1 MPAFAV
7 PSQAGTLRIVLAP
20 VGGCRMTSSPPLLT
34 PKLNVSFASLSPSR
48 PYQNSPAPRITSQP
62 KTCPSGSFSAE
73 WSLPSGCVFASPRCQ
88 PSSVHLVDPMLRS
101 SM

>member
-20 VGGCRMTSSPPLLT
+20 VGGCRMTSSPLLLT
-34 PKLNVSFASLSPSR
+34 PKLNVSFESLLPSR
-48 PYQNSPAPRITSQP
+48 PYHHSPGPSTTSQP
-62 KTCPSGSFSAE
+62 KTCPSASLSAE

-88 PSSVHLVDPMLRS
+88 PSSVHVVDPMLRS